1 MINQETNE
9 TKMSA
14 TTPITELQQK
24 INYYSALENYRSF
37 KKNVKEIDDEE
48 TRAYWYCGEY
58 IAYERKE
65 FVERIDTGI
74 FGTINIHYANKIAEL
89 QITYIYPIK
98 YEFFEHMKEQYENNM
113 KYAKNYKRE
122 RQQKLI
128 LLKEKQEELSIY
140 LKKHPTKKQPNITR
154 AYKAR
159 YLAYY
164 LKKEGKSLTNLNKA
178 TEDKLDLLIA
188 KHVVDYTI
196 EQYEEETYEGTPQE
210 KRLKE
215 KIKDLLNDCENHIP
229 TCIKN
234 CYESKCGSADIL
246 LKYNKAYYIVV
257 GDRKKSRLELKYRL

>member
-1 MINQETNE
+1 MINQATNE

-24 INYYSALENYRSF
+24 INDYYAF
-37 KKNVKEIDDEE
+37 KKNIKAIDDEE
-48 TRAYWYCGEY
+48 ARAYWYCGEY
-58 IAYERKE
+58 IAYETKE
-65 FVERIDTGI
+65 FVERIETKI
-74 FGTINIHYANKIAEL
+74 FGTINIKYGNKISEL
-89 QITYIYPIK
+89 QITYAYTIK
-98 YEFFEHMKEQYENNM
+98 YEFFEHMKEQYEKERNYICREKEEM
-113 KYAKNYKRE
+113 KE
-122 RQQKLI
+122 KLV
-128 LLKEKQEELSIY
+128 LLKEKQEELSVY

-164 LKKEGKSLTNLNKA
+164 LKKEGKGLTNLNKA

-215 KIKDLLNDCENHIP
+215 KIKDLLNDCENRIP
-229 TCIKN
+229 NHIKN
-234 CYESKCGSADIL
+234 CYESKRVSADIL
-246 LKYNKAYYIVV
+246 LKYNMAYYIVV
-257 GDRKKSRLELKYRL
+257 GERKKSRLQLKYRL